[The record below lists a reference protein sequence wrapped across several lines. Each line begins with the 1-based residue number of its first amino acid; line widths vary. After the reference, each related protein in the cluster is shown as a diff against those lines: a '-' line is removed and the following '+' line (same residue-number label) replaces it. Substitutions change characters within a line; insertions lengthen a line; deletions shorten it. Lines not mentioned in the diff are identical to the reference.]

1 LAPERTK
8 HRYVELFGS
17 ERVTNIVQ
25 KIMEILVLDNL
36 KSAVEKGV
44 LITQVPEQLP
54 KVRL

>member
-1 LAPERTK
+1 M
-8 HRYVELFGS
+8 
-17 ERVTNIVQ
+17 TNIVQ

-36 KSAVEKGV
+36 KSAVERGV